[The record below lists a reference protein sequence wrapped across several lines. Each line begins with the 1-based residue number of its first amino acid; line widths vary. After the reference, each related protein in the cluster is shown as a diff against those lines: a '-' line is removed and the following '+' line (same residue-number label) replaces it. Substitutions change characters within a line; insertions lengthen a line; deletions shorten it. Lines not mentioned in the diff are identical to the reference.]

1 MVVVVALIGMIAA
14 IVIPALDVNSSM
26 RPANER
32 GSGVLGIVLVAYW
45 FAWLRKAKRPW
56 VWVLMAFLGFLL
68 VSAVGGAL
76 RGYSETQVEK
86 ERYSSLV
93 DAMATLDP
101 RAAAQIRELQDQQSI
116 QRAMAPFLIRAIQKA
131 PDAAVV
137 AFGAAQV
144 RMLAPTS
151 ASDLARCAGAARGTG
166 SSTDAV
172 SAHMQADF
180 LDATSALIRAAANND
195 ETPAV
200 PTVEDVR
207 PLLLPIYARVDPS
220 GFADDASKFAKL
232 SDNDQCQMFL
242 STRRAIGALAP
253 ADAALVLR
261 FLAGARKQ

>member
-14 IVIPALDVNSSM
+14 IVIQALDVNSSM

-32 GSGVLGIVLVAYW
+32 GSGVLGILLLTYW

-101 RAAAQIRELQDQQSI
+101 RA
-116 QRAMAPFLIRAIQKA
+116 
-131 PDAAVV
+131 
-137 AFGAAQV
+137 AAQV